1 MLLDFCVLE
10 DQVKVVWAQDYNVH
24 QPILIDAGITA
35 DLLLK
40 GKEVVSEAR
49 LMPMTRRCDL
59 RNPVV
64 KNYFDFLAQYST

>member
-1 MLLDFCVLE
+1 VLLDFCVLE

-49 LMPMTRRCDL
+49 KMPL
-59 RNPVV
+59 R
-64 KNYFDFLAQYST
+64 S